1 MKIKF
6 TILCLCFVL
15 LQGCGSLGG
24 LVSTGSSWKTASE
37 IHSGIDLLSQAS
49 TGKSTTDHMLSNVND
64 KDCKVLRTLK
74 AEPVCKDLEAYDF

>member
-1 MKIKF
+1 MKMKSVIF
-6 TILCLCFVL
+6 CLCFVL

-49 TGKSTTDHMLSNVND
+49 TGKSTTDHFLSNVNN
-64 KDCKVLRTLK
+64 KDCKVLRSLK
-74 AEPVCKDLEAYDF
+74 AQPICKDIEAYDF